1 MINKYKRK
9 YILPLK
15 GTSFYEQL
23 DDCFRQIIEIKDH
36 ENTILQITLFI
47 KANNNREYLDRKN
60 TILDKQRII
69 FKNQIPATSVVS
81 QIPDEKEVS
90 VEIVYMTSEEEKTH
104 FIQYK
109 EIDQVIYTV
118 VESDVE
124 KEIFGAGI
132 TLNDYIDKKKSV
144 QADTAFKIMKDIL
157 ENESMTFADV
167 IRQWNYVEDI
177 VGYDSLCESRIQ
189 NYQILNEMRAKYYSE
204 ASFIN
209 GYPAA
214 TGIGMKAGGIILEFY
229 ACHTHDKEKIIPVK
243 NPKQKDAYEY
253 SQEVLIGVPLNTNK
267 PKSAP
272 KFERAKY
279 IAVKNNRLI
288 FISGT
293 ASIQGEKT
301 IGIDDIETQTKTTIE
316 NINHLISAENLKIN
330 GILNNYHHIK
340 FSSVRVYVKSPH
352 YMNVVRQ
359 ICNKSFPEVQVN
371 YLIADICRDNL
382 LVEIEGIAEFAS

>member
-23 DDCFRQIIEIKDH
+23 DDCYRQIIEIKDRD
-36 ENTILQITLFI
+36 NTLLQITFFI
-47 KANNNREYLDRKN
+47 KAKNNKEYLERKN
-60 TILDKQRII
+60 II
-69 FKNQIPATSVVS
+69 FDNQQNIFKDQIPATSIVS
-81 QIPDEKEVS
+81 QIPDNKEVS
-90 VEIVYMTSEEEKTH
+90 VEIVYMTADEEKKH
-104 FIQYK
+104 VIQYK
-109 EIDQVIYTV
+109 KINQVIYTLI
-118 VESDVE
+118 ESDIE
-124 KEIFGAGI
+124 REIFGAGI
-132 TLNDYIDKKKSV
+132 TLNDFTNQNKYV
-144 QADTAFKIMKDIL
+144 QAETAFKIMNDIL

-177 VGYDSLCESRIQ
+177 VGYDSLCESRLQ
-189 NYQILNEMRAKYYSE
+189 NYQILNEVRAKYYAM
-204 ASFIN
+204 ASFKN

-214 TGIGMKAGGIILEFY
+214 TGIGMNAGGIILEFY

-253 SQEVLIGVPLNTNK
+253 SQEVLIGSSLNLNK

-301 IGIDDIETQTKTTIE
+301 IGVNDIETQTKTTIE
-316 NINHLISAENLKIN
+316 NINNLISVENLKTN
-330 GILNNYHHIK
+330 GILNNYHIIK

-352 YMNVVRQ
+352 YISVVRQ

-382 LVEIEGIAEFAS
+382 LVEIEGIAELTS